1 MKNVLKITVF
11 AIMTVFMVN
20 CSTNEDEV
28 GSTSAGWKLGSTNYN
43 QGFMI
48 KMDAGVFVQYVAWD
62 KIPTAD
68 EANNNSNSNVTL
80 NSFGFLFKSTPA
92 AGTYD
97 IVFKSDP
104 SLLTS
109 TEVMIS
115 SASKTENKNYVA
127 FVATTVKATV
137 TVSGGKVTITVPE
150 IQVSQEGNVNV
161 TTTLSGTL
169 KEI

>member
-1 MKNVLKITVF
+1 MKKLLKITVF

-20 CSTNEDEV
+20 CSSNEDEI
-28 GSTSAGWKLGSTNYN
+28 GSTSASWKLGTTTYN
-43 QGFMI
+43 QGFMM
-48 KMDAGVFVQYVAWD
+48 KMDAGVFVQYAAWD
-62 KIPTAD
+62 KIPTPD
-68 EANNNSNSNVTL
+68 EANNNSNTNVTL

-92 AGTYD
+92 AGTYN
-97 IVFKSDP
+97 IVFKNDP

-127 FVATTVKATV
+127 FVATTVKVTV
-137 TVSGGKVTITVPE
+137 TVDGGKVTITLPE
-150 IQVSQEGNVNV
+150 IQVSQEGNINV